1 MKLQRST
8 GILVG
13 VAIALV
19 TTVAIFESQKGNQP
33 EQGETLY
40 DFAEA
45 DVSAFTLENPEETL
59 SFTKTDTTWRMT
71 EPEDAAADPSSVAF
85 LLNIITNDTIQDTI
99 TTTPDQ
105 LGTYGLDAPAATIQ
119 LTVDEETYWLSLGD
133 EDFSGTSLY
142 AMTHQEEA
150 LPNTIDVYLIPKGI
164 ENGIERSI
172 ADWLADVEDPESTSD
187 EVPPQTTIPPETPN
201 RNNPN
206 DSNEV
211 PTENTEP

>member
-8 GILVG
+8 GILLG

-19 TTVAIFESQKGNQP
+19 TTVALFETQKGPQSD
-33 EQGETLY
+33 QGETLY

-45 DVSAFTLENPEETL
+45 DVSAFTLEKPEETL
-59 SFTKTDTTWRMT
+59 AFTKTDNIWRMT

-85 LLNIITNDTIQDTI
+85 LLNIITNDTIQETI

-105 LGTYGLDAPAATIQ
+105 LETYGLDDPTATIQ
-119 LTVDEETYWLSLGD
+119 LTVDEATYTLSLGD

-142 AMTHQEEA
+142 AITHQEA
-150 LPNTIDVYLIPKGI
+150 VTTNSVDVYLIPKGI
-164 ENGIERSI
+164 ENGIERPI
-172 ADWLADVEDPESTSD
+172 ADWLADVEDPDSTNG
-187 EVPPQTTIPPETPN
+187 ELPPQTTTPSAAPDKN
-201 RNNPN
+201 DTN
-206 DSNEV
+206 DSSDS